1 MAAALSFYTVFSLP
15 PLIALTMLVVGWVI
29 PPDQFRDILSTQLG
43 ELVGAEGAR
52 QIVSLVEGASRPE
65 VRGVAATISVLTLAF
80 AATGAFVQLQEA
92 LNAAWEVAPDPE
104 RGGVRAFLLK
114 RLLSLAMIAAVG
126 FLLLASLL
134 LSTLLAAAGGFLH
147 SIAPQWLSHWFVTAA
162 DFSLSLS
169 VVAFMFAAIFQYVPD
184 ASVEWRDALVGGLF
198 TGVLFTGGKIGIGY
212 YFGRS
217 DPGSVYGA
225 AGSFALALLWIYYSA
240 MILLLGAEFTE
251 VLARTRGAPLRPQRG
266 AVRVRRT
273 LKRIADG
280 DTREKPPAGTVE

>member
-15 PLIALTMLVVGWVI
+15 PLLALSTLVVGVVV
-29 PPDQFRDILSTQLG
+29 PPEQFREVLFSQLG
-43 ELVGAEGAR
+43 SLVGNQGAE

-65 VRGVAATISVLTLAF
+65 MRGPAAAIGGVALVS

-92 LNAAWEVAPDPE
+92 LNAAWQVAPDPD
-104 RGGVRAFLLK
+104 RSNVKVFLFK
-114 RLLSLAMIAAVG
+114 RLVSIAMIGAIG
-126 FLLLASLL
+126 FLLLVSLV

-147 SIAPQWLSHWFVTAA
+147 SVTPEWLSHWFATVA
-162 DFSLSLS
+162 DVGISLAVISL
-169 VVAFMFAAIFQYVPD
+169 MFAAIFQYVPD

-198 TGVLFTGGKIGIGY
+198 TGVLFTAGKIGIGY

-225 AGSFALALLWIYYSA
+225 AGSLALALLWIYYSA

-251 VLARTRGAPLRPQRG
+251 VSARERGVRLRPRHG

-273 LKRIADG
+273 LKRIAD
-280 DTREKPPAGTVE
+280 DDPREKPHSQTVE